1 MIPNNNLKAILW
13 MLVHMFT
20 AAFMCAS
27 YRILG
32 TQIDRLVL
40 AFFLNA
46 SGFIFILPFAVYKNR
61 EIRQSTSW
69 ASYILRA
76 SLTVSAQ
83 LLLVYAY
90 NNMEF
95 AQVSAITLLYPLLC
109 SFASCIV
116 LREKIG
122 ASKATALV
130 TGFIGAIIIINPNHY
145 TFNYYSLYV
154 ILATFLWVLY
164 DLATARYGKRE
175 SIVTQSFFIM
185 FFITLFSGLLA
196 AYRNFTDIPGPFW
209 EKIHY
214 FGLIAFVYF
223 VSGIGAIMY
232 TNELSLV
239 MPFYFLVLIVSTAI
253 GYYGFSESIS
263 FRVSFGA
270 TIILC
275 GTSYIACCEYKNK
288 KYKRNQRKQN

>member
-20 AAFMCAS
+20 AALMCAS

-32 TQIDRLVL
+32 TQMDRLVL

-46 SGFIFILPFAVYKNR
+46 SGFIFIIPFAVYKNR
-61 EIRQSTSW
+61 EIRRSTLW
-69 ASYILRA
+69 KSYMLRA

-83 LLLVYAY
+83 LLLIYAY

-109 SFASCIV
+109 SFASCII
-116 LREKIG
+116 LHEKIG
-122 ASKATALV
+122 VSKATSLV
-130 TGFIGAIIIINPNHY
+130 IAFIGAIIIVNPDY
-145 TFNYYSLYV
+145 YSFNYYSLFA
-154 ILATFLWVLY
+154 ILATSLWVLY
-164 DLATARYGKRE
+164 DLATAKYGKTE

-196 AYRNFTDIPGPFW
+196 AYRDFTSIPELFW
-209 EKIHY
+209 EDVHY
-214 FGLIAFVYF
+214 FGLVAFVYF

-232 TNELSLV
+232 TNELGLV

-263 FRVSFGA
+263 FKTSFGA
-270 TIILC
+270 TTILC
-275 GTSYIACCEYKNK
+275 STIYIAYCEYKNK
-288 KYKRNQRKQN
+288 GKRNLKKQN